1 MIPFRLE
8 GMVRLRNDIKRLYL
22 IDSRHY
28 NLQKLFVNNSSPV
41 FTLVVCLNSSS
52 LVTIEF
58 TCGFK

>member
-1 MIPFRLE
+1 
-8 GMVRLRNDIKRLYL
+8 VRLRNDIKRLYL